1 MEIPPIT
8 IKKILYTTDLSESAR
23 LAFAYAASLAE
34 KYGAEITIL
43 HVLMEDTKMEAGIMG
58 YIGEDRWRQI
68 KEQNVKEARQA
79 LIGKKRD
86 NVEIRYGLEQFA
98 EDMTAGMEGPSKPR
112 TDEVVIRR
120 GNPVDRIIEVS
131 TERNCDLIVMGT
143 HGHGIIA
150 DAMMGSTARRV
161 IRRSKLPVLV
171 IRLPDEE

>member
-1 MEIPPIT
+1 MEIPSVN
-8 IKKILYTTDLSESAR
+8 IKKILYATDLSESAR
-23 LAFAYAASLAE
+23 FAFAYAASLAE

-43 HVLMEDTKMEAGIMG
+43 HVLMEDAKMEAGIIG
-58 YIGEDRWRQI
+58 YIGEERWQKI

-86 NVEIRYGLEQFA
+86 NVDLRYGLERFA
-98 EDMTAGMEGPSKPR
+98 EEMTSGMAETSKPL

-120 GNPVDRIIEVS
+120 GNPVDRIIEVAA
-131 TERNCDLIVMGT
+131 EHNNDLIVMGT
-143 HGHGIIA
+143 HGHGVIA

-161 IRRSKLPVLV
+161 IRRSKTPVLV